1 MTFVP
6 VVTNPPAPSPRAN
19 ELGRRLTETIDRF
32 RQEDPDVSSAEIR
45 QALSLATPR
54 AGTDSTSIAAA
65 LAAMFL
71 VFGLV
76 TFFYFT
82 QGGLALGG
90 PPLVLVALIG
100 FGIVALAIV
109 TAKLKN
115 R

>member
-19 ELGRRLTETIDRF
+19 KLGRRLTETIDRF
-32 RQEDPDVSSAEIR
+32 RQEDPSVSPAEIR
-45 QALSLATPR
+45 QALILARPR
-54 AGTDSTSIAAA
+54 VKTDSTSIAAA

-82 QGGLALGG
+82 QAGSALGG
-90 PPLVLVALIG
+90 APPALFALIG

-109 TAKLKN
+109 AAKLKN